1 MRMGV
6 CRIYKESKKNS
17 KKEQEAERARARHDK
32 ERKSERIAGNVDT
45 SRKWPEVGSF
55 VLAV

>member
-1 MRMGV
+1 MGV

-45 SRKWPEVGSF
+45 SRKWPEVGSY